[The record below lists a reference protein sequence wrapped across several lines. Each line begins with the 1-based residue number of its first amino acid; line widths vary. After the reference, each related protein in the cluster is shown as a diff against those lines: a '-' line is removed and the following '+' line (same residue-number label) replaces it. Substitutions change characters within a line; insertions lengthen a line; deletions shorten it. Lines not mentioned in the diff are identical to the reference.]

1 MKSNVLDLNIA
12 DLTQLMRVRM
22 TEKMHAER
30 LSVSFFQALVL
41 LAIGRFDECTAHD
54 IVVVM
59 RKDKAQIT
67 RLINELI
74 ALEMVTRT
82 KSEKD
87 RRQSLLHL
95 TATGQ
100 QYFQQLTDI
109 RTQLNIDMTQG
120 LTAEQQRI
128 MQEALTVMRDNLS
141 PR

>member
-1 MKSNVLDLNIA
+1 
-12 DLTQLMRVRM
+12 M

-95 TATGQ
+95 TAAGQ
-100 QYFQQLTDI
+100 QYFQRLTDI
-109 RTQLNIDMTQG
+109 RTQLNADMTQS

-128 MQEALTVMRDNLS
+128 MQEALTIMRDNLS

>member
-1 MKSNVLDLNIA
+1 
-12 DLTQLMRVRM
+12 M

-95 TATGQ
+95 TATGH
-100 QYFQQLTDI
+100 QYFQRLTDI
-109 RTQLNIDMTQG
+109 RTQLNTDMTQG
-120 LTAEQQRI
+120 LTAEQQHI
-128 MQEALTVMRDNLS
+128 MQEALIIMRKNLS
-141 PR
+141 PL

>member
-1 MKSNVLDLNIA
+1 
-12 DLTQLMRVRM
+12 M

-95 TATGQ
+95 TETGNK
-100 QYFQQLTDI
+100 YFQRLNDI
-109 RTQLNIDMTQG
+109 RTQLNTDMTQG

-128 MQEALTVMRDNLS
+128 MQEALIIMRKNLS
-141 PR
+141 PL